1 MCEPTASKGWS
12 VLLLAKLYQVRENIM
27 STLDSAK
34 LESLK
39 DKHLAQEALALAD
52 VVIEEKEKEDVEEK
66 KGKGR
71 RIKSKSKK

>member
-1 MCEPTASKGWS
+1 
-12 VLLLAKLYQVRENIM
+12 M

-34 LESLK
+34 LESLR
-39 DKHLAQEALALAD
+39 DKHLALEAISKAEE
-52 VVIEEKEKEDVEEK
+52 VVEEKEKEDVEEK